1 MPKSESKFNRR
12 SVAHHSNVSWHFFSN
27 KELQYYGIE
36 RVFMTN
42 EEANFS
48 KYLMEYRHIHFR
60 QGFPV
65 ALTKYANLIDKTL
78 VLYNFKSPSS
88 FKNCNKI
95 VS

>member
-1 MPKSESKFNRR
+1 M
-12 SVAHHSNVSWHFFSN
+12 AFFSN

-36 RVFMTN
+36 RIFMTN

-48 KYLMEYRHIHFR
+48 KYLIEYRHIHFR

-65 ALTKYANLIDKTL
+65 ALTKYANLMNKTL

>member
-1 MPKSESKFNRR
+1 M
-12 SVAHHSNVSWHFFSN
+12 
-27 KELQYYGIE
+27 GIE
-36 RVFMTN
+36 RIFMTN

-48 KYLMEYRHIHFR
+48 KYLIEYRHIHFH

-65 ALTKYANLIDKTL
+65 ALTKYANLINKTL